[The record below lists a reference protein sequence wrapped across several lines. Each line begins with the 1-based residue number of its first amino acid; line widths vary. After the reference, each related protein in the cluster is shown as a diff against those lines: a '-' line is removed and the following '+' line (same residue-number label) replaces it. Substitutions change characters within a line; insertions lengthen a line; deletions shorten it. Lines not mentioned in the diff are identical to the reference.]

1 MSWRRFVVLFL
12 FLILISGLVAWFFE
26 EKNASDVILVPKFWV
41 IFGFLSV
48 LTIIAYGISVFGIKN
63 GGENSVYIIM
73 SAIIIKLLFSMM
85 FVVVYLLKFRVN
97 SLFFALEFF
106 SLYFL
111 FTSFEVYALLRNL
124 RHQNKT
130 EKTRN
135 K

>member
-1 MSWRRFVVLFL
+1 MVVV
-12 FLILISGLVAWFFE
+12 SGLVAWFFE
-26 EKNASDVILVPKFWV
+26 HKNADDVILVPKFWV
-41 IFGFLSV
+41 IFGFLSG

-73 SAIIIKLLFSMM
+73 SAIVIKLLFSMM
-85 FVVVYLLKFRVN
+85 FVAVYLLKFRVN